1 MEESK
6 RIPELLAPANSLFTI
21 EIAFIYGADAVYVGY
36 KDLNLRYRAK
46 TLSFDELKQAIL
58 LAKKLGKKIYI
69 TINSL
74 IHERNIGKLRQIL
87 EEIKE
92 LVPNGIIIHDPSV
105 LVLADKLGIKDRG
118 IEIHLSTQNSVVNHI
133 TACFWH
139 SLGIDRIILARELF
153 RNEVKKIVEGCKDIG
168 FEVFIHGAVCIAYS
182 GRCLLSLYFT
192 GRDANRGDC
201 AQPCRWEYILVDK
214 KYADK
219 NVEIIED
226 KSYTTLLSGY
236 DLCRLPMLDRWVE
249 TGVSAFKIEG
259 RMKNSYYI
267 ANVVRVYRY
276 ALDKIAKGEFSK
288 YDIEYGL
295 RELDKMA
302 HREFSLN
309 LQSKPFMKARENKDI
324 YIGDVLYNIGEDD
337 SYVVA
342 RGRIEVGKEYEV
354 LLPGNEIKN
363 SRVIVRKIYR
373 NGKEVSRAGGGE
385 VYRIIFDG
393 KVYPKTILRRVI

>member
-1 MEESK
+1 M
-6 RIPELLAPANSLFTI
+6 PLLDSFKVDHTKMTAPA
-21 EIAFIYGADAVYVGY
+21 VRV
-36 KDLNLRYRAK
+36 AK
-46 TLSFDELKQAIL
+46 TMTTTKGDIVTVYDLRLYQPNK
-58 LAKKLGKKIYI
+58 AKMTG
-69 TINSL
+69 
-74 IHERNIGKLRQIL
+74 
-87 EEIKE
+87 
-92 LVPNGIIIHDPSV
+92 
-105 LVLADKLGIKDRG
+105 RG
-118 IEIHLSTQNSVVNHI
+118 IHTLEHLFAGFIRNH
-133 TACFWH
+133 
-139 SLGIDRIILARELF
+139 L
-153 RNEVKKIVEGCKDIG
+153 N
-168 FEVFIHGAVCIAYS
+168 
-182 GRCLLSLYFT
+182 
-192 GRDANRGDC
+192 N
-201 AQPCRWEYILVDK
+201 
-214 KYADK
+214 K

-288 YDIEYGL
+288 NDIEYGL